1 MINVRQTMNLIAD
14 IFRKQWVE
22 LVFRPLLSLFFL
34 WIAVCQLRAQNTPI
48 VVAYFR
54 PGETYTLCF
63 ERVLDYKEYWHN
75 IAQRYNLN
83 TVELLRFNRQNPNQK
98 DAPIKIRTLNIPLIF
113 NVNLFLNQG
122 SEEGIA
128 YLPVYYTIQNKQKV
142 GDLHL
147 RFREPL
153 LSFIKSYN
161 KLSDHHTLN
170 KNAPVFVGY
179 MKVVKSVGWDKA
191 VRDVKTYKTYEQVQ
205 TKLRDAANLSQLNQY
220 SVKEKSLVL
229 TEDKINP
236 NAVNAVGVAVP
247 DEQSMQKAMAQ
258 INPKQLKEENANFKS
273 FMRRERIEQQQEIR
287 LSKRQK
293 GILVSVGRS
302 SAARRD
308 NKKDKDAGGINVSLV
323 KAAPEK
329 SFFEAE
335 YREDLASGKTEM
347 PQKVRVKLFR
357 LLLDESDGK
366 FYVLANGTDPGTTV
380 KIVNIGARRT
390 IYAKVISATP
400 QSIENKDNTVV
411 ISENG
416 AAALKVSDNAKID
429 MVLLR

>member
-1 MINVRQTMNLIAD
+1 MINVRLTMNLIAN
-14 IFRKQWVE
+14 IFRKQRVE

-34 WIAVCQLRAQNTPI
+34 WVAVCQLRAQNAPI
-48 VVAYFR
+48 VVAFFR

-63 ERVLDYKEYWHN
+63 ERTLDYKEYWHN

-98 DAPIKIRTLNIPLIF
+98 EAPIKIRTLYIPLIF

-191 VRDVKTYKTYEQVQ
+191 AKDVKTYKTYEQVQ
-205 TKLRDAANLSQLNQY
+205 TKMRDAANFSQLNQY

-247 DEQSMQKAMAQ
+247 NEQSMQKATAQ
-258 INPKQLKEENANFKS
+258 IDPKQLKEENANFKS
-273 FMRRERIEQQQEIR
+273 FMRRERIEKQQEMR

-293 GILVSVGRS
+293 GILVSVGRGRP
-302 SAARRD
+302 SASGR
-308 NKKDKDAGGINVSLV
+308 NKKEAEGINVSLV
-323 KAAPEK
+323 KRASEK

-335 YREDLASGKTEM
+335 YREDLASGKTEV